1 MGNELA
7 GRCPVCQ
14 ARFRGTINCSR
25 CGGNLRPLMVLAATA
40 WRLRQE
46 ARKAIFAGD
55 YLNAQRL
62 AQQAQSLQAS
72 PLGRRLHLL
81 SGWLI
86 EHFSESPAQKSKGR
100 EAANGAEIEERD
112 KKEVINATN
121 GPQAVA

>member
-14 ARFRGTINCSR
+14 ARFRGTIICSR
-25 CGGNLRPLMVLAATA
+25 CGGNLKPLMVLAATA

-55 YLNAQRL
+55 FPKAQRL
-62 AQQAQSLQAS
+62 ANQAQWLQAS
-72 PLGRRLHLL
+72 SLGRRLQLL

-86 EHFSESPAQKSKGR
+86 EHFNESSLG
-100 EAANGAEIEERD
+100 
-112 KKEVINATN
+112 KENSPWNIASSDDR
-121 GPQAVA
+121 GSRFQR